1 MTAMREDILVRMVR
15 PTRAFHIKKEM
26 KAIDAVKSDTC
37 AVQHRCNVVF
47 KKSKETPVRALKPHL
62 ARRTPNPRY
71 LICCKNNK
79 ITKPKMVSIFIMP
92 CQ

>member
-15 PTRAFHIKKEM
+15 PTRASHIKKEM

-47 KKSKETPVRALKPHL
+47 KKKQRN
-62 ARRTPNPRY
+62 ARSCLEASSCEADTQP
-71 LICCKNNK
+71 
-79 ITKPKMVSIFIMP
+79 
-92 CQ
+92 

>member
-15 PTRAFHIKKEM
+15 PTRASHIKKEM

-47 KKSKETPVRALKPHL
+47 KKAKKRPF
-62 ARRTPNPRY
+62 
-71 LICCKNNK
+71 
-79 ITKPKMVSIFIMP
+79 VS
-92 CQ
+92 